1 MPYTVLT
8 QHVAATPIAVVRR
21 RAAAGQLSTVVPEG
35 CGTVWKAL
43 KALGVTGAGRH
54 VAVYRCEPG
63 GMIDVEVG
71 AEVREPFD
79 GGGEVVCSATPA
91 GEVAAVTHFGP
102 YGQLGAAHRAVRDW
116 CAANGRTASGENWEV
131 YGHWLAAWDR
141 DPAAIRTDVFYLLK
155 NRPCSAASAAG
166 RAWKAGARG
175 RRDAAPSNR
184 ARL

>member
-1 MPYTVLT
+1 MAYAVRSET
-8 QHVAATPIAVVRR
+8 VAASPIAVVRQR
-21 RAAAGQLSTVVPEG
+21 VASGELSKVVPEG

-43 KALGVTGAGRH
+43 KALGITGAGRH

-91 GEVAAVTHFGP
+91 GEVATVTHFGP

-141 DPAAIRTDVFYLLK
+141 DPAAIRTDVFYLL
-155 NRPCSAASAAG
+155 RP
-166 RAWKAGARG
+166 
-175 RRDAAPSNR
+175 
-184 ARL
+184 